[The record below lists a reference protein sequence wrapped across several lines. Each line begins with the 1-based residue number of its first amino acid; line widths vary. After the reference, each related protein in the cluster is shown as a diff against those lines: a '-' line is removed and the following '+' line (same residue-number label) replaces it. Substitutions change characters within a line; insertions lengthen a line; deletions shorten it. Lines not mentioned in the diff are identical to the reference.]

1 MEINY
6 IDILLHAANVVI
18 LFFFLRWLLYKP
30 VNKFLKAR
38 EEKFEKRIKNIEE
51 KEALASQHKEEYDEL
66 LEKAHAEAAE
76 IIKRSNNLAKD
87 HSKEIMDKAD
97 AQAREIAMRAKKDIE
112 SEKNLARENM
122 KQEITDMAV
131 QIAGKVLEREVS
143 LDDNKKIID
152 DFFTKV
158 G

>member
-6 IDILLHAANVVI
+6 IDVLLHMANVVI

-38 EEKFEKRIKNIEE
+38 EEKIEKRISDAEA
-51 KEALASQHKEEYDEL
+51 KEADAEKSKNDYEDL
-66 LEKAHAEAAE
+66 LEKAHNEAAE
-76 IIKRSNNLAKD
+76 IIRRSSSLAKD
-87 HSKEIMDKAD
+87 HSKEILDKAEEL
-97 AQAREIAMRAKKDIE
+97 AREIALRAKKDIE
-112 SEKNLARENM
+112 SEKVLARESM

-131 QIAGKVLEREVS
+131 QIAGKVLEREGS
-143 LDDNKKIID
+143 LEDNKKIID